1 MLNFDQMEKMTLQIL
16 PYLPA
21 TLELLLLSLLLAI
34 VLGLGAAL
42 SRIPVLQRVS
52 QAYIL
57 LGRAVPTLIIL
68 YVVFYGLPMILLMIR
83 GQADL
88 TLIAE
93 IPPFAYAVVGLGL
106 HSGAYL
112 AEIFYSAFYSVPKGQ
127 IEASQV
133 IGLSTYRTVKNI
145 ILPQALTFALP
156 MMANEVLNLLKG
168 TSIAALITVVEL
180 FGAANIQAA
189 LTNLYLEIY
198 ISAAL
203 IYWALSIAI
212 ERGFRFAERRA
223 GFYLR

>member
-1 MLNFDQMEKMTLQIL
+1 
-16 PYLPA
+16 
-21 TLELLLLSLLLAI
+21 
-34 VLGLGAAL
+34 
-42 SRIPVLQRVS
+42 
-52 QAYIL
+52 
-57 LGRAVPTLIIL
+57 
-68 YVVFYGLPMILLMIR
+68 MILLMIR

-88 TLIAE
+88 TLIAA

>member
-1 MLNFDQMEKMTLQIL
+1 MSPRPISFSDA
-16 PYLPA
+16 PY
-21 TLELLLLSLLLAI
+21 
-34 VLGLGAAL
+34 
-42 SRIPVLQRVS
+42 R
-52 QAYIL
+52 
-57 LGRAVPTLIIL
+57 
-68 YVVFYGLPMILLMIR
+68 
-83 GQADL
+83 
-88 TLIAE
+88 
-93 IPPFAYAVVGLGL
+93 
-106 HSGAYL
+106 HSSSFTSSST
-112 AEIFYSAFYSVPKGQ
+112 EIFYSAFYSVPKGQ

>member
-42 SRIPVLQRVS
+42 SRIYRIPVLQRVS

-88 TLIAE
+88 TLIAA

-112 AEIFYSAFYSVPKGQ
+112 AEIFYSVPKGQ

>member
-42 SRIPVLQRVS
+42 SRIYRIPVLQRVS

-180 FGAANIQAA
+180 FGAANI
-189 LTNLYLEIY
+189 
-198 ISAAL
+198 
-203 IYWALSIAI
+203 
-212 ERGFRFAERRA
+212 
-223 GFYLR
+223 